1 MPGTKELYDKLYAEK
16 LYTNNY
22 QDFVSKYG
30 NEEGQNELYNK
41 LYSNQLYTND
51 VTSFKT
57 KYFSD
62 LKKKEAGASPS
73 APLAESGSSESQ
85 PMVAPGPPVSSVTKV
100 NKPSAYNKNIEASDW
115 QRHQEITRKIQAAAA
130 KKDSS
135 AVLAAANELK
145 SLRSVY
151 GGSMANDKN
160 LSEDLSIT
168 QKIVSRSLPDVDIIS
183 ATALPSKKKQIL
195 VPKPL
200 VTATG
205 PTKERAKQES
215 ELKKF
220 DESLNTSIDMTE
232 DELKYMFLKD
242 NIELG
247 LTESGQQKLAEKEQE
262 LEEEFSDNEGLWNSS
277 KKLYNKF
284 LTSSNSALYFPM
296 ANVGMA
302 GEAKIAL
309 AKAAQQLAKEKPD
322 GSATEDEILER
333 AKEIRRQELQSKA
346 GDETIEEW
354 ARNGAPEDQAGIVA
368 ALTSM
373 SSKINVKELEFKKKA
388 SDLQSV
394 IKELETVDFNNM
406 TPEKASYYN
415 SLGDKGKEL
424 LIDLNENYRYIDND
438 LSNLSDFNNELDLF
452 KRNYS
457 TLTNRAAQINA
468 SVFSIAKGFT
478 GLVKMAAPENY
489 DMYWGGGLDVVS
501 TELEKARQGQLDQ
514 VERLKSISDI
524 NDINSFMRI
533 SGQVLAEQLP
543 QLAVNVYTMGS
554 AKGLV
559 ILGASAAG
567 NKYEEIENKD
577 EYTQNQKLLASI
589 AVGLFEVVSEKVEAN
604 VLKRALPSARV
615 TAAAANGA
623 TRLELDAMKAEFSSG
638 IKGYTK
644 TVIDKAG
651 SAVLNAN
658 QEGVSELIAQVGG
671 NMVDKYV
678 LNNKKT
684 SLLDGVKDAYLT
696 GAIMGGAITA
706 VPMIA
711 AKIVT
716 PFINDTD
723 GKIRSNNNK
732 IKELSSSL
740 EKVTSQDSKDII
752 VESINKIRK
761 ENESII
767 NGGVDVISNM
777 TPEEI
782 RDGVANFEEIQKIK
796 SQFLVIKGDKNLTDA
811 EKKAAMS
818 PLNSRYDQLVQK
830 RQEIINKA
838 NAIQK
843 QGSGQVPVQPET
855 GISQEVEQGK
865 PQAKPEGATKEAK
878 KEVKNLRAQEQ
889 AELVEAIPNIETFK
903 VNGEIDKTLMPAE
916 ELAKYDEIYNKY
928 DKLISPLLTEEATPE
943 SYVADLQETKN
954 SDPEQYW
961 SVDSVSEEAAREGT
975 IISDEDG
982 GVVVSKDGD
991 IKGLFKRTTSKAKGV
1006 AQKLL
1011 QKAVEAG
1018 GVKLDNFDNYL
1029 TSVYK
1034 KAGFRVVARVPFNE
1048 QYAPEGWNKE
1058 KHGTPDVVAMVYDPQ
1073 GKLNIEE
1080 RKFEDYDEA
1089 MQYRDSFVGQAR
1101 TPKGS
1106 TVAKEQGAPATTK
1119 TKLGKNIKKAIA
1131 KVFPDLGVSEFKNA
1145 KEMKDYVAKK
1155 YGQEIANDF
1164 MEDDAARAI
1173 FDGNNI
1179 AEVLVNEELSDET
1192 TMPHEIWHGI
1202 LSKAF
1207 GENEVLF
1214 DSFRKSIDKALRDNG
1229 YDDIA
1234 DELDAFAIN
1243 TEYIESDTM
1252 ASEWLVQ
1259 FGGMLASARINP
1271 SKMNANQKSLLNQLK
1286 DIINKFAKKITGQ
1299 EIFLEDATPENIL
1312 EFMTGISDSLSRGE
1326 DISGFFKAEET
1337 IEDTSKIFNSKAQKV
1352 GNFEIDYFEDA
1363 KDFKKLEEDG
1373 YVVQN
1378 SSISNIAGEPVA
1390 VHQPDSLLVGNVKY
1404 NGKQIID
1411 GNGGVYYT
1419 LKFGNVWASGKKS
1432 SGSGL
1437 AKLINKSRK
1446 NSSDGK
1452 GRLLLVMGSRDK
1464 MISSVQGVKASME
1477 VVENLVFD
1485 GLIAKSDF
1493 RKALTTAGK
1502 KYNIDFSGSDSS
1514 AAIKKDISD
1523 KFMNVNDSSFQ
1534 RRGDFFSDL
1543 ITEIGK
1549 TESAVK
1555 NIKEIQK
1562 ALGATKNISFS
1573 KQGVR
1578 NQIGVVLSERLTQ
1591 GVPSGNYYAYI
1602 EVDDDVDIIEDKQHE
1617 SYPWSIVQ
1625 KNGKR
1630 PVLHVLN
1637 ERLKATDTITK
1648 EDGSTASSAQLGL
1661 AQMGMGYG
1669 VVSKKVTTKA
1679 QKKSTYTNEEYSEM
1693 SRNGILFHAGS
1704 ENIIQ
1709 LDPNKVKGGF
1719 RAVYGWGVY
1728 FASTISKASDYGNM
1742 ITFLNSKGLNLLK
1755 INNPVTNDLISELKK
1770 LEDKNPYYKLFVDK
1784 LKPMVGLSID
1794 EARLRMGDSI
1804 RWDYNELWS
1813 KMFMDAGYDGFN
1825 QGDYEY
1831 VVFNIDKA
1839 NKNLT
1844 SDPLNVTTKAQKAH
1858 PYIPDEVF
1866 EKLTTD
1872 ENGDVV
1878 FSHYSRTSELDEV
1891 RPSTGSGSLITSKE
1905 EQQALSSVGGLAMYY
1920 TQSGQKEGNVGNIQ
1934 NTVTVDPSKVYYMNK
1949 DTLNFYDE
1957 AKEQFLDHMNRNNK
1971 KRVNYAFSPNY
1982 QVAWIS
1988 KVANENGFDMVI
2000 SKWRN
2005 DYDFRAQTRKTLKTQ
2020 EEVIPMKP
2028 IKDEEISVGDKI
2040 FLMGREV
2047 TLTEKDENGIYSYE
2061 GAGMSGKIPLEKAMR
2076 FGNYGPIYKLSSK
2089 PQKARLQKEVAG
2101 IIDKSTKR
2109 GATKE
2114 KSYENALNYLQ
2125 KSKYYQ
2131 EADDSER
2138 ETLVR
2143 ELRSAMGLKEKRNIS
2158 VGKILGAIKDI
2169 VNITAKESTLLKD
2182 QIKLESKAGKAAAKE
2197 VNDLRKALSLEL
2209 AALAKAGKITTKQ
2222 AATIIKR
2229 LGSINLNNPTI
2240 VDRFV
2245 DYMVNVFE
2253 NANYADQLKTA
2264 NANINKIK
2272 KFYKGKEVQAS
2283 VYIMAKNFLMLD
2295 PKMVDNIDEYIAT
2308 SIEVMNAVMPV
2319 STPSGVKMRSAAD
2332 IAKIQEYTER
2342 EVNSQT
2348 KKMRDELL
2356 SEYQFLLDNGILED
2370 TMSYDEIMEIV
2381 DSINDEAKPEVLDKG
2396 EDVRNYIVKMFNSL
2410 SAIGKDILANGV
2422 DPVTGESVNLTDDQ
2436 KALLK
2441 KFLNMD
2447 IENMSIKEAK
2457 LSLEYLSN
2465 FITNGITDGIAGLVG
2480 SYVGSEN
2487 LKTFRDTGAKFRK
2500 LKLFFSNKLGRLIGE
2515 EITNLN
2521 ILLEQALSGQDRSS
2535 LFRSLSGLNRV
2546 INGNAAA
2553 RKQSS
2558 DKMTEYVKRFEDVKD
2573 FFTLENNVE
2582 RGILSFLVR
2591 TNDSS
2596 EELNRRK
2603 GLIEQS
2609 IAKLIEGNEQEIAL
2623 GEVAQEVY
2631 ERIGKNAKTTEEV
2644 FSAANK
2650 ENRDAVNWWI
2660 NTWGNEYDALKDVSL
2675 NIYNADLGKD
2685 KNYTPDSYS
2694 KIDDETEDEDLGKS
2708 AFMLTTKDYTVK
2720 KKTGVLM
2727 EAKKPNKLNK
2737 NRIVSFDFD
2746 TNNSRAYEAALVD
2759 VNTAEAIRV
2768 VDGFINSKEF
2778 SKLGSAEDARLV
2790 RRRINAYVGEI
2801 RGKNFVKR
2809 SEMSSLNEALDT
2821 IGSIG
2826 ASMALGSITQPLK
2839 QVVPVAMNTLINTGG
2854 LLDIKGA
2861 FNVDANA
2868 FVEKSG
2874 MPIANRGLE
2883 AFVNVG
2889 TANKYID
2896 EAAKSKGEKAV
2907 ALIKKAS
2914 AIWLDTFLR
2923 RPDVFIARASFLSYY
2938 KKKLSEMGYGSE
2950 DIDWKNHEP
2959 VQSALQ
2965 YAQDM
2970 VDRQQNVSDS
2980 ALMGDLMTSKD
2991 PMKQVVRK
2999 TVFTFMNFV
3008 LNQKARMYSDIITLK
3023 SNSSTK
3029 SDKAQAGRSL
3039 AALSAEMA
3047 TYSVVGGAIAET
3059 IQYAVSAIMG
3069 VDEDEEARRKRL
3081 KSRAETV
3088 ATNVATDFLS
3098 PIPVT
3103 NGMVIS
3109 VLNKALDTYYGMTEG
3124 EGEEEEGDKFRFFE
3138 KDKAGM
3144 FDNLGAGGIAASKY
3158 MEMFDL
3164 FNMAATGEFTQEFN
3178 GNKKV
3183 KFLRDRDKKAM
3194 AGLSF
3199 VNLAYGLGLL
3209 PAEAG
3214 SIVRSATRVAKK
3226 RALSEE
3232 DNDTRALYK
3241 ESNAELPDYLK

>member
-1326 DISGFFKAEET
+1326 DISGFFKSQEIGGGQAST
-1337 IEDTSKIFNSKAQKV
+1337 KAQKAAIEILDGPKFDNKLKEDVASYLNSLRDSVIPPNSSREELMERFINNVYEEV
-1352 GNFEIDYFEDA
+1352 GYYLYSKPDARSAGLTWYIEDMVEFSNKIKVVLPELNDENQYKLFLSVLAFTSSGTNPNQNLLYAYNLWNNSKDPKNFDFSKTWAEKKLSFIDKSGKSIASGTIVKETAKDYTVQLIDSLGREEVDKKGNKKQQVIPKKSMKKGYPKPTGYTNRGEIIIGQLEKLEALSKDLGSIDNVVKWLQTPQSIAELRKYNESVPDVNGKGPGKTNKEYDPRKNAEGKRNGAFIFGEKIGSFYQNMIGIGETITMDLWWSRTWNRYMGTMINTTSGNNEIQEVPRDDRERNIMREAVKIVAEDLNLQVSELQAAIWYFEQELWTKAGNKSPSYSYVTAID
-1363 KDFKKLEEDG
+1363 DLTKKLKVDEQTRSKLREAEADLSDAEKRR
-1373 YVVQN
+1373 QN
-1378 SSISNIAGEPVA
+1378 AAERAAATIA
-1390 VHQPDSLLVGNVKY
+1390 S
-1404 NGKQIID
+1404 
-1411 GNGGVYYT
+1411 
-1419 LKFGNVWASGKKS
+1419 
-1432 SGSGL
+1432 
-1437 AKLINKSRK
+1437 
-1446 NSSDGK
+1446 K
-1452 GRLLLVMGSRDK
+1452 G
-1464 MISSVQGVKASME
+1464 
-1477 VVENLVFD
+1477 
-1485 GLIAKSDF
+1485 
-1493 RKALTTAGK
+1493 
-1502 KYNIDFSGSDSS
+1502 
-1514 AAIKKDISD
+1514 
-1523 KFMNVNDSSFQ
+1523 
-1534 RRGDFFSDL
+1534 
-1543 ITEIGK
+1543 GK
-1549 TESAVK
+1549 T
-1555 NIKEIQK
+1555 
-1562 ALGATKNISFS
+1562 
-1573 KQGVR
+1573 
-1578 NQIGVVLSERLTQ
+1578 
-1591 GVPSGNYYAYI
+1591 
-1602 EVDDDVDIIEDKQHE
+1602 
-1617 SYPWSIVQ
+1617 
-1625 KNGKR
+1625 
-1630 PVLHVLN
+1630 
-1637 ERLKATDTITK
+1637 TIP
-1648 EDGSTASSAQLGL
+1648 
-1661 AQMGMGYG
+1661 
-1669 VVSKKVTTKA
+1669 KVTTKA
-1679 QKKSTYTNEEYSEM
+1679 QK
-1693 SRNGILFHAGS
+1693 
-1704 ENIIQ
+1704 
-1709 LDPNKVKGGF
+1709 
-1719 RAVYGWGVY
+1719 
-1728 FASTISKASDYGNM
+1728 
-1742 ITFLNSKGLNLLK
+1742 
-1755 INNPVTNDLISELKK
+1755 
-1770 LEDKNPYYKLFVDK
+1770 
-1784 LKPMVGLSID
+1784 
-1794 EARLRMGDSI
+1794 
-1804 RWDYNELWS
+1804 
-1813 KMFMDAGYDGFN
+1813 
-1825 QGDYEY
+1825 
-1831 VVFNIDKA
+1831 
-1839 NKNLT
+1839 
-1844 SDPLNVTTKAQKAH
+1844 KAH

-1905 EQQALSSVGGLAMYY
+1905 EQQALSSVGGLAMFY
-1920 TQSGQKEGNVGNIQ
+1920 TQAGQKEGHVGNIQ

-1957 AKEQFLDHMNRNNK
+1957 AKEQFLDHMNRNNN

-2197 VNDLRKALSLEL
+2197 VNDLRKALSLEV

-2308 SIEVMNAVMPV
+2308 SIEVMNAVMPT
-2319 STPSGVKMRSAAD
+2319 STPAGVKMRIAAD
-2332 IAKIQEYTER
+2332 ISSIQEYTER
-2342 EVNSQT
+2342 EVKSQT

-2356 SEYQFLLDNGILED
+2356 SEYQYLIEAGVLDD

-2410 SAIGKDILANGV
+2410 SAIGKEILSNGV
-2422 DPVTGESVNLTDDQ
+2422 DPVTGEPVNLTDDQ

-2465 FITNGITDGIAGLVG
+2465 FITNGITDGMAGLVG

-2487 LKTFRDTGAKFRK
+2487 LKTFKDTGAKFRK

-2558 DKMTEYVKRFEDVKD
+2558 DKMAEYVKRFEGVKD

-2609 IAKLIEGNEQEIAL
+2609 IAKLMEGNEQEIAL
-2623 GEVAQEVY
+2623 GEVAQEAY
-2631 ERIGKNAKTTEEV
+2631 ERIGKNAKTTEDV
-2644 FSAANK
+2644 FSSASK

-2694 KIDDETEDEDLGKS
+2694 KIEDETEDEDLGKS

-2896 EAAKSKGEKAV
+2896 EAANSKGEKAV

-3109 VLNKALDTYYGMTEG
+3109 GLNKALDTYYGMTEG
-3124 EGEEEEGDKFRFFE
+3124 EEEEEGDKFRFFE

-3164 FNMAATGEFTQEFN
+3164 FGMAATGEFTQEFN